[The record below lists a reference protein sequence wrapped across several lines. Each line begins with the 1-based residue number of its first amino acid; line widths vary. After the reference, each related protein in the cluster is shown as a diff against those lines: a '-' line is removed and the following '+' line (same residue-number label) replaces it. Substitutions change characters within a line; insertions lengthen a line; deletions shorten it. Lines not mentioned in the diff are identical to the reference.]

1 MRKKIFSS
9 VLLCTLTLAAIT
21 APVTTLAD
29 SFDQKL
35 EEKNQEI
42 LDLQNKQASTQQ
54 QLAALEGEVSLINE
68 TAQELLAEQTEISKQ
83 TAELQQEIKSLEVR
97 IEKREE
103 AIRNQARDVQVN
115 GQDASILSAVLNA
128 NSLSD
133 AISRVQAV
141 TTMVN
146 ANNDLV
152 VQQKEDKQ
160 VVESKKLENDQKF
173 AQLNEN
179 QAILEQKKGDLEKS
193 QADLAVVKAD
203 LALQQATKES
213 EKEEINQQKASAEAE
228 QARILEE
235 NRLIEKAA
243 REREAQAEQEANTPT
258 AANETETENVSDV
271 NAQEQVTEDSTDL
284 DTVTAESEEPA
295 ATVPSDTE
303 NTEEVVNDTPS
314 VTPPVS
320 EETGNAANEAD
331 QSTPAETTPTPAP
344 VETTPTE
351 VETPATPT
359 PPASSNGSAIVA
371 EAYRHIGKAYVW
383 GAKGPDS
390 FDCSGFTRYVYLQV
404 TGRDIGG
411 WTVPQE
417 SAGTQISVSQ
427 AQPGDLLFWGS
438 RGGTYHVAIATGN
451 GGYVHAANPA
461 QGVLAGSV
469 SSWAPDFAVRM

>member
-1 MRKKIFSS
+1 MRKKLFSS
-9 VLLCTLTLAAIT
+9 VLLCSLTLATIT

-35 EEKNQEI
+35 AEKNQEI
-42 LDLQNKQASTQQ
+42 LDLQNKQASTQE
-54 QLAALEGEVSLINE
+54 QLAALEGEVGLINE
-68 TAQELLAEQTEISKQ
+68 KAQTLLAEQAEISKQ
-83 TAELQQEIKSLEVR
+83 TAELQQEIKNLEVR

-115 GQDASILSAVLNA
+115 GQDASILSAILNA
-128 NSLSD
+128 NSFSD

-152 VQQKEDKQ
+152 VQQKKDKEN
-160 VVESKKLENDQKF
+160 VEAKKSENDQKF

-179 QAILEQKKGDLEKS
+179 QAVLEQQKGELEKS

-213 EKEEINQQKASAEAE
+213 EKEEISQQKASAEAE

-235 NRLIEKAA
+235 NRLIEQAA
-243 REREAQAEQEANTPT
+243 KEREAQQATAQETPASTTESETESTNTAEAENDQQVSEDTVEQETANM
-258 AANETETENVSDV
+258 E
-271 NAQEQVTEDSTDL
+271 
-284 DTVTAESEEPA
+284 
-295 ATVPSDTE
+295 
-303 NTEEVVNDTPS
+303 EEVVTSPESTDNTEVAVTTPS
-314 VTPPVS
+314 VTPPVN
-320 EETGNAANEAD
+320 EGTGN
-331 QSTPAETTPTPAP
+331 STTDSSQTTTPSQPTAP
-344 VETTPTE
+344 VETE
-351 VETPATPT
+351 KPATPA

-371 EAYRHIGKAYVW
+371 EAYKHIGKSYVW

-461 QGVLAGSV
+461 QGVLTGSV

>member
-9 VLLCTLTLAAIT
+9 VLLCTLTLATIT
-21 APVTTLAD
+21 APVAALAD

-35 EEKNQEI
+35 AEKNQEI
-42 LDLQNKQASTQQ
+42 LDLQNKQASTQE
-54 QLAALEGEVSLINE
+54 QLATLESEVGLINE
-68 TAQELLAEQTEISKQ
+68 KAQTLLAEQAEISKQ
-83 TAELQQEIKSLEVR
+83 TAELQQEIKNLEVR

-115 GQDASILSAVLNA
+115 GQDASVFSAILNA
-128 NSLSD
+128 NSFSD

-152 VQQKEDKQ
+152 VQQKKDKEA
-160 VVESKKLENDQKF
+160 VEAKKSENDQKF

-179 QAILEQKKGDLEKS
+179 QAVLEQQKGDLEKN

-203 LALQQATKES
+203 IALQQATKES
-213 EKEEINQQKASAEAE
+213 EKEEISQQKASAEAE

-235 NRLIEKAA
+235 NRLIEQAA
-243 REREAQAEQEANTPT
+243 KEREAEQAAAQVVSPPAVESETESTNTAEAENNQQASEDTTEQETAN
-258 AANETETENVSDV
+258 
-271 NAQEQVTEDSTDL
+271 
-284 DTVTAESEEPA
+284 SEEEVATLPESTESTEA
-295 ATVPSDTE
+295 AVT
-303 NTEEVVNDTPS
+303 TPS
-314 VTPPVS
+314 VTPPVV
-320 EETGNAANEAD
+320 EETNNSNTGSN
-331 QSTPAETTPTPAP
+331 QTTPSQPTAP
-344 VETTPTE
+344 VETE
-351 VETPATPT
+351 KPATPA

-371 EAYRHIGKAYVW
+371 EAYTHIGKSYVW

-461 QGVLAGSV
+461 QGVLTGSV